1 MCDLRS
7 TIHAPMGRALCARPV
22 AIARAEARSLL
33 LVRTE
38 VILESGAPG
47 AAIR

>member
-7 TIHAPMGRALCARPV
+7 TIYARKGRALCARPV
-22 AIARAEARSLL
+22 AIARAEARSLV